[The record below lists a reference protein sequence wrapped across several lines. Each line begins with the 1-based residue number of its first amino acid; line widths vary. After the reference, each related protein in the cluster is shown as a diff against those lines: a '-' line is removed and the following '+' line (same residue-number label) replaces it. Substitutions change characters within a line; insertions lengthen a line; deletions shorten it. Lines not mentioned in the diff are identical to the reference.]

1 LVKALE
7 VGKPAGQGLVL
18 GIWFLFM
25 VGLGR
30 GVIWWKGGSGGV
42 NCVMDSV
49 WELWGWGWKDL
60 KGEEESWDRGERRIN
75 ERRGEKG
82 K

>member
-1 LVKALE
+1 MQLASAKLVKVLE

-30 GVIWWKGGSGGV
+30 GVIWWKGV

-49 WELWGWGWKDL
+49 VGM
-60 KGEEESWDRGERRIN
+60 N
-75 ERRGEKG
+75 E
-82 K
+82 